1 MLEINSTFFF
11 QIGNF
16 LLLLLLLNIVLFRPI
31 RRIMIRRDEEV
42 DSLQKSIEN
51 YQGRSKQNEKNI
63 EEGMVLARKDGFA
76 VKEKLKGKGLEEE
89 KLVLQGANSS
99 VEEKLG
105 KAKSEMEMKMAD
117 VRKALEDQV
126 AGFSTELAEKILGRS
141 I

>member
-51 YQGRSKQNEKNI
+51 YQGRSEQNEKNI

-105 KAKSEMEMKMAD
+105 KAKSEMEIKMAD
-117 VRKALEDQV
+117 VRKALKDQV

>member
-16 LLLLLLLNIVLFRPI
+16 LLLLFLLNIILFRPI
-31 RRIMIRRDEEV
+31 RRIMIQRDEEV
-42 DSLQKSIEN
+42 DSLQKAIED
-51 YQGRSKQNEKNI
+51 YQSRSEQNGKNI

-76 VKEKLKGKGLEEE
+76 EKEKFKGAGLEQE
-89 KLVLQGANSS
+89 KGILQGTNSS

-117 VRKALEDQV
+117 VRKALEGQV

>member
-42 DSLQKSIEN
+42 DSLQKSIED
-51 YQGRSKQNEKNI
+51 YQGRSEQNEKNI
-63 EEGMVLARKDGFA
+63 EEGKILARKDGFA
-76 VKEKLKGKGLEEE
+76 EKEKFKGAGLKEE
-89 KLVLQGANSS
+89 KVILQGANSS
-99 VEEKLG
+99 VEEKLD
-105 KAKSEMEMKMAD
+105 KAKSDMEMKMAD

>member
-31 RRIMIRRDEEV
+31 RRIMIRRDEEL
-42 DSLQKSIEN
+42 DSLQKSIQD
-51 YQGRSKQNEKNI
+51 YQGRSEQNEKNI

-76 VKEKLKGKGLEEE
+76 VKEKLKGTGLEEG
-89 KLVLQGANSS
+89 KVVLQGANSS

-117 VRKALEDQV
+117 VRKALKDQV

>member
-31 RRIMIRRDEEV
+31 RRIMIRRDEEL
-42 DSLQKSIEN
+42 DSLQKSIED
-51 YQGRSKQNEKNI
+51 YQGRSEQNEKNI
-63 EEGMVLARKDGFA
+63 EEGMVLARKDGFTE
-76 VKEKLKGKGLEEE
+76 KEKLKGAGLEEE
-89 KLVLQGANSS
+89 KVVLEGANSS

-126 AGFSTELAEKILGRS
+126 SGFSTELAEKILGRS

>member
-16 LLLLLLLNIVLFRPI
+16 LLLLFLLNIVLFRPI
-31 RRIMIRRDEEV
+31 RRIMIRRDDEL
-42 DSLQKSIEN
+42 DSLQKSIED
-51 YQGRSKQNEKNI
+51 YQGRSEQNEKNI

-76 VKEKLKGKGLEEE
+76 VKEKLKGTGLEEE

-117 VRKALEDQV
+117 VRKALKDQV

>member
-51 YQGRSKQNEKNI
+51 YQGRSEQNEKNI

-105 KAKSEMEMKMAD
+105 KAKSEMEMKMED
-117 VRKALEDQV
+117 VRKALKDQV

>member
-31 RRIMIRRDEEV
+31 RRIMIRRDEEL
-42 DSLQKSIEN
+42 DSLQKSIED
-51 YQGRSKQNEKNI
+51 YQGRSEQNEKNI

>member
-31 RRIMIRRDEEV
+31 RRIMIRRDEEL
-42 DSLQKSIEN
+42 DSLQKSIED
-51 YQGRSKQNEKNI
+51 YQGRSEQNEKNI

-76 VKEKLKGKGLEEE
+76 VKEKLKGTGLEEE

-105 KAKSEMEMKMAD
+105 KAKSEMEMKMED
-117 VRKALEDQV
+117 VRKALKDQV

>member
-42 DSLQKSIEN
+42 DSLQKSIED
-51 YQGRSKQNEKNI
+51 YQGRSEQNEKNI

-76 VKEKLKGKGLEEE
+76 VKEKLKGTGLEEE

>member
-16 LLLLLLLNIVLFRPI
+16 LLLLLLLNIILFRPI
-31 RRIMIRRDEEV
+31 RRIMIRREEEV
-42 DSLQKSIEN
+42 NSLQKAIED
-51 YQGRSKQNEKNI
+51 YQGRSEQNEKNI

-76 VKEKLKGKGLEEE
+76 EKEKLKGTALEEE
-89 KLVLQGANSS
+89 KAILQGAGSS
-99 VEEKLG
+99 VEQKLG

-126 AGFSTELAEKILGRS
+126 TGFSTELAEKILGRS

>member
-16 LLLLLLLNIVLFRPI
+16 LLLLLLLNIFLFRPI
-31 RRIMIRRDEEV
+31 RRIMIQRDEEL
-42 DSLQKSIEN
+42 DSLQKAIED
-51 YQGRSKQNEKNI
+51 YQGRAEQSEKSI
-63 EEGMVLARKDGFA
+63 EDGMVLARKNGF
-76 VKEKLKGKGLEEE
+76 VEKEKLKDAGLEEE
-89 KLVLQGANSS
+89 KVVLQGANAS

-105 KAKSEMEMKMAD
+105 KAKSDMEMKMAD
-117 VRKALEDQV
+117 VRNALEDQI

>member
-51 YQGRSKQNEKNI
+51 YQGRSEQNEKNI

>member
-31 RRIMIRRDEEV
+31 RRIMIRRDEEL

-51 YQGRSKQNEKNI
+51 YQGRSEQNEKNI

-76 VKEKLKGKGLEEE
+76 VKEKLKGTGLEEE
-89 KLVLQGANSS
+89 KVVLQGANSS

-105 KAKSEMEMKMAD
+105 KAKSELEMKMAD

>member
-11 QIGNF
+11 QLGNF
-16 LLLLLLLNIVLFRPI
+16 LFLLFLLNIILFRPI

-42 DSLQKSIEN
+42 DSLQKAIED
-51 YQGRSKQNEKNI
+51 YQSRCEQNEKNI
-63 EEGMVLARKDGFA
+63 EDGMVLARKDGFA
-76 VKEKLKGKGLEEE
+76 EKEKFKGAGLEEE
-89 KLVLQGANSS
+89 KVVLQGANSS

>member
-31 RRIMIRRDEEV
+31 RRVMIRRDEEL
-42 DSLQKSIEN
+42 DSLQKSIQD
-51 YQGRSKQNEKNI
+51 YQGRSAQNEKNI

-76 VKEKLKGKGLEEE
+76 VKEKIKGAGLEEE
-89 KLVLQGANSS
+89 KVVLQGANSS

-126 AGFSTELAEKILGRS
+126 AGFSMELAEKILGRS
-141 I
+141 V

>member
-31 RRIMIRRDEEV
+31 RRIMIRRDEEL
-42 DSLQKSIEN
+42 DSLQKSIAD
-51 YQGRSKQNEKNI
+51 YQGRSEQNEKNI

-76 VKEKLKGKGLEEE
+76 VKEKLKGTGLEEE
-89 KLVLQGANSS
+89 KVVLQGANSS

-117 VRKALEDQV
+117 VRKALADQV
-126 AGFSTELAEKILGRS
+126 AGFSTELAEKILGRG

>member
-16 LLLLLLLNIVLFRPI
+16 LLLLLLLNIILFRPI
-31 RRIMIRRDEEV
+31 RRIMIQRDEEV
-42 DSLQKSIEN
+42 DSLQKSIED
-51 YQGRSKQNEKNI
+51 YQGRSEQNEKNI

-76 VKEKLKGKGLEEE
+76 EKEKFKGAGLEEE
-89 KLVLQGANSS
+89 KVVLQGANSS

-117 VRKALEDQV
+117 VRKALDDQV

>member
-105 KAKSEMEMKMAD
+105 KAKSEMEMKMED
-117 VRKALEDQV
+117 VRKALKDQV

>member
-31 RRIMIRRDEEV
+31 RRIMIRRDEEL
-42 DSLQKSIEN
+42 DSLQKSIED
-51 YQGRSKQNEKNI
+51 YQGRSEQNEKNI

-76 VKEKLKGKGLEEE
+76 VKEKLKGTGLEEE